1 MSLNNN
7 FQKEN
12 EITFNKTNR
21 YISKVIEKIKLGKE
35 KEIIKEEIIKEFKE
49 EKTMT
54 TNILQKLLNEQIKIL
69 DTKIQEF
76 KNKEYYTKE

>member
-21 YISKVIEKIKLGKE
+21 YISKVIKKIKLGKE
-35 KEIIKEEIIKEFKE
+35 KEIIKEEIIKEFKD
-49 EKTMT
+49 KRP
-54 TNILQKLLNEQIKIL
+54 
-69 DTKIQEF
+69 
-76 KNKEYYTKE
+76 